1 MSQNQQFILIK
12 YKFLCKTRKLK
23 KKPRTPNFGVEKAKN
38 MLYPVIK
45 FFAYKTAY
53 IDDNNL
59 MEFKCEKLTQKSNE
73 TYLKIVNLIFHEI
86 EAKIQSKNL
95 TRTNINVSFRIS
107 STKLYKSLLK
117 KKKQYR
123 RKILF
128 LSIIRQ

>member
-1 MSQNQQFILIK
+1 
-12 YKFLCKTRKLK
+12 
-23 KKPRTPNFGVEKAKN
+23 

>member
-1 MSQNQQFILIK
+1 
-12 YKFLCKTRKLK
+12 
-23 KKPRTPNFGVEKAKN
+23 

-73 TYLKIVNLIFHEI
+73 IYLKIVNLIFHEI
-86 EAKIQSKNL
+86 EAEIQSKNL
-95 TRTNINVSFRIS
+95 TRTNNNVSFRIS

-117 KKKQYR
+117 KKGT
-123 RKILF
+123 I
-128 LSIIRQ
+128 

>member
-23 KKPRTPNFGVEKAKN
+23 KKHELQNLESKRQN

-73 TYLKIVNLIFHEI
+73 IYLKIVNLIFHEI
-86 EAKIQSKNL
+86 EAEIQSKNL
-95 TRTNINVSFRIS
+95 TRTNNNVSFRIS